1 MPQFLPDVGAGILN
15 DILSYI
21 SSFKEKKLSRPQS
34 RQILSLLK
42 IFCFDI
48 NFLWE
53 IGERE
58 MRWVLTRGLSR
69 RWSERATS
77 GDVYF

>member
-48 NFLWE
+48 NFL
-53 IGERE
+53 
-58 MRWVLTRGLSR
+58 
-69 RWSERATS
+69 
-77 GDVYF
+77 